1 MENIENKD
9 PQLQQAPAEELIDI
23 DYFRKVKLKTAEI
36 ISACRVEGTD
46 KLMELKLKLGEEE
59 RTIVAG
65 IALHYSPESLVGK
78 SIIIVA
84 NLKPA
89 KLKGIMSQGMLL
101 AAKDESGLTLL
112 TTEKKVCSGSL
123 VS

>member
-1 MENIENKD
+1 MENIENKNIET
-9 PQLQQAPAEELIDI
+9 PQVPEEDLIDI
-23 DYFRKVKLKTAEI
+23 DYFKKVKLRVARIE
-36 ISACRVEGTD
+36 SARKVPGTD

-65 IALHYSPESLVGK
+65 IALHYSEDELPGK

-89 KLKGIMSQGMLL
+89 KLKGITSNGMLL

-112 TTEKKVCSGSL
+112 TTEKEISSGSAI
-123 VS
+123 S